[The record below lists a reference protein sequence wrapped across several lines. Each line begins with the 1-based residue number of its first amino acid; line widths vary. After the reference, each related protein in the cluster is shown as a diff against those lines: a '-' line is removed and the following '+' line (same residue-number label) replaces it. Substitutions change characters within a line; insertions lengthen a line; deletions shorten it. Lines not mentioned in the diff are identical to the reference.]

1 MGENMQHFQHII
13 LYNVS
18 RRAKMQP
25 TCKNRF
31 WKYGEGA
38 VTDRTG
44 PKKSAKFGAR
54 DFSLDDSDQIK
65 TLRTINI
72 IPRGR

>member
-38 VTDRTG
+38 VTDRTCQQWF
-44 PKKSAKFGAR
+44 AKFHTG
-54 DFSLDDSDQIK
+54 DFSLVQIA
-65 TLRTINI
+65 
-72 IPRGR
+72 G